1 MIEVIEARKSLDD
14 FIKFPLSLYSHDPFY
29 VPQLT
34 KEMRVH
40 FSSENPFFS
49 HCSAKFFI
57 AVKEGRPAGR
67 IISFV
72 NRRHNE
78 FHREKTGFFG
88 FFESVNDKSVSR
100 VLFDTAVAHL
110 RGEGMERIRG
120 PMNFSTNEECG
131 FLIEGFKE
139 SPIIMMPYNP
149 PYYTELAEDYGFEK
163 VKDLYAYLYKVAERL
178 PEKVLRVAAIVEKS
192 GISVRPINMKNFRA
206 DMMIFKEVY
215 HSAWE
220 KNWGFVPMTDEEL
233 HYASER
239 LKQII
244 IPKMTLIAE
253 EDGKPVGFMGLV
265 PDFNFVLKRMGGK
278 MNPLTIAKALYYSRK
293 IKDLRV
299 MLLGIKK
306 EFRNKG
312 VEALLFREG
321 FGPIKE
327 GRYERVEF
335 SWILEENIAIQRT
348 IEAFGVELY
357 KKYRIYGKPLV

>member
-1 MIEVIEARKSLDD
+1 MIEVIEAEKSLDD
-14 FIKFPLSLYSHDPFY
+14 FIKFPLSLYSHDPFF

-40 FSSENPFFS
+40 FSPENPFLN
-49 HCSAKFFI
+49 HCTVKFFI
-57 AVKEGRPAGR
+57 AVKEGRAAGR

-78 FHREKTGFFG
+78 FHHEKTGFFG
-88 FFESVNDKSVSR
+88 FFDSVNDKAVSGA
-100 VLFDTAVAHL
+100 LFDAAVTYL
-110 RGEGMERIRG
+110 RGEGMERVRG

-131 FLIEGFKE
+131 FLIQGFNE
-139 SPIIMMPYNP
+139 SPSIMMPYNP
-149 PYYTELAEDYGFEK
+149 SYYADLAEDYGFK
-163 VKDLYAYLYKVAERL
+163 KIKDLYAFLYKVAERL
-178 PEKVLRVAAIVEKS
+178 PEKVLRVAAIVEKR
-192 GISVRPINMKNFRA
+192 GISVRPINMKNFKA
-206 DMMIFKEVY
+206 DMMIFKDVY

-233 HYASER
+233 DYASSR

-244 IPKMTLIAE
+244 IPEMTLIAE
-253 EDGKPVGFMGLV
+253 EDGRPVGFMGLV

-293 IKDLRV
+293 IKALRV

-321 FGPIKE
+321 FGPIKK

-335 SWILEENIAIQRT
+335 SWILEDNTAVQRT
-348 IEAFGVELY
+348 IEPFGVELY
-357 KKYRIYGKPLV
+357 KKYRIYEKPL

>member
-1 MIEVIEARKSLDD
+1 MVEVIEARKSLND
-14 FIKFPLSLYSHDPFY
+14 FIKLPLSLYADDPCF

-40 FSSENPFFS
+40 FSPENPFFN
-49 HCSAKFFI
+49 HCSAKFFL
-57 AVKEGRPAGR
+57 ALKEGHAAGR

-72 NRRHNE
+72 NKRHNE
-78 FHREKTGFFG
+78 FHHEKTGFFG
-88 FFESVNDKSVSR
+88 FFDSVNDKSVSR
-100 VLFDTAVAHL
+100 VLFDAAVAHL
-110 RGEGMERIRG
+110 RGEGMELIRG

-131 FLIEGFKE
+131 FLIEGVKE
-139 SPIIMMPYNP
+139 PPFIMMPYNP
-149 PYYTELAEDYGFEK
+149 SYYAELAEDYGFRK

-178 PEKVLRVAAIVEKS
+178 PEKVLRVAAIVEKR

-206 DMMIFKEVY
+206 DMMIFKDVY

-233 HYASER
+233 DYASAR

-253 EDGKPVGFMGLV
+253 EDGRPVGFMGLV
-265 PDFNFVLKRMGGK
+265 PDFNFVLKRMGGR
-278 MNPLTIAKALYYSRK
+278 MNPVSIVKALYYSRK

-306 EFRNKG
+306 EFRSKG

-335 SWILEENIAIQRT
+335 SWILEENTAVQRT
-348 IEAFGVELY
+348 IEPFGVELY
-357 KKYRIYGKPLV
+357 KKYRIYEKPL